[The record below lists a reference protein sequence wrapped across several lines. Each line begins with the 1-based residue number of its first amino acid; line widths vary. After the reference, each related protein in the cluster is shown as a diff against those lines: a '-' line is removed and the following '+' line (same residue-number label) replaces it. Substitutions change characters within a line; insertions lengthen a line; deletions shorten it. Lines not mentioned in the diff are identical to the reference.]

1 MHLPTNALRAAV
13 VAALAVA
20 ASASLGDRLP
30 DFKEC
35 IKVRIDHLRQKLSG
49 AYSKQLVDTSLADM
63 HGDQLRT
70 RRSLD
75 M

>member
-1 MHLPTNALRAAV
+1 MHVRSNAWRAAV

-35 IKVRIDHLRQKLSG
+35 IKVWIYVTLRRKLFRVLSQQT
-49 AYSKQLVDTSLADM
+49 ANINITDM
-63 HGDQLRT
+63 YGD
-70 RRSLD
+70 
-75 M
+75 

>member
-1 MHLPTNALRAAV
+1 LRAAV

-35 IKVRIDHLRQKLSG
+35 VKV
-49 AYSKQLVDTSLADM
+49 
-63 HGDQLRT
+63 
-70 RRSLD
+70 
-75 M
+75 

>member
-1 MHLPTNALRAAV
+1 MHVHSNALRAAV

-35 IKVRIDHLRQKLSG
+35 IKVWIWHLRQELSR
-49 AYSKQLVDTSLADM
+49 ALNEQIANMSLADM
-63 HGDQLRT
+63 Y
-70 RRSLD
+70 SY
-75 M
+75 